1 MAFSE
6 KIRLIFEVNDRAA
19 VGSFGNITKSIR
31 DTEGARGKMQAGLTS
46 TGQFLKANM
55 AEAALAA
62 GAALVA
68 FGVSSVKAF
77 QNTAIEAGKLS
88 DALGI
93 NVEDASRLMEVA
105 GDLGVDM
112 GALQGAMQRFNKEVG
127 AGKVDL
133 KQFGTD
139 LVYAKDGS
147 VDAYE
152 SFLSAATAV
161 GAIVDPTQR
170 AKEAQRLFGRSY
182 GEIAELMEMDAKDLR
197 EALGDVSDAKVID
210 REEIGKA
217 REFREAMDTVKDTVE
232 DVQLQFGELLVE
244 AAPAIVATAKLVGG
258 LATALADAYEFQTK
272 LVEAFATGGEAE
284 ALNKLGT
291 SYEDLGIKTK
301 LAGIETDSVTGYLAD
316 LETQTEDTAVEVE
329 TLEDRWRDLKSEISD
344 RQSFLE
350 LQGTFDDL
358 KSKAED
364 VFIAVAEGNMSVEA
378 AARENEL
385 AQLAAKEELIEY
397 IEKVLELPPEAT
409 TKIVAAFEDGN
420 LEYVESQLAVLSRD
434 REARLVVTTI
444 AAGGS
449 PTSATPGTVVNPN
462 KGKVGVGATGG
473 IVTQPTWALIGEAG
487 PEAVVPLNTMPG
499 ASPLPSG
506 GNAPSYSGGGGM
518 VINNYGNNPNA
529 VIAAIKQYER
539 LNGTGWRR

>member
-6 KIRLIFEVNDRAA
+6 KISVIFDVNDRAA

-31 DTEGARGKMQAGLTS
+31 DAEGARGKMQAGLTS
-46 TGQFLKANM
+46 TSQFLKANL
-55 AEAALAA
+55 AEAAVAA

-77 QNTAIEAGKLS
+77 QNTALEAGKLS

-133 KQFGTD
+133 KELGTD
-139 LVYAKDGS
+139 LVFAKDGS

-152 SFLSAATAV
+152 SFINAATAV
-161 GAIVDPTQR
+161 GAIVDPTER

-182 GEIAELMEMDAKDLR
+182 GEIAELMEMDADDLR
-197 EALGDVSDAKVID
+197 AALGGVSDAKVID
-210 REEIGKA
+210 REEIAKA

-284 ALNKLGT
+284 ALNKLAT
-291 SYEDLGIKTK
+291 SYEDLGVKTK
-301 LAGIETDSVTGYLAD
+301 LAGVETDTVTGYLDELARQSKRAEIDIKSLEDQWRGLTSALSDEQAAFD
-316 LETQTEDTAVEVE
+316 LETTFIDLRTAAEAAYIATASGAADAE
-329 TLEDRWRDLKSEISD
+329 EKQREYEGALLD
-344 RQSFLE
+344 
-350 LQGTFDDL
+350 
-358 KSKAED
+358 SKAE
-364 VFIAVAEGNMSVEA
+364 VMNYLAE
-378 AARENEL
+378 
-385 AQLAAKEELIEY
+385 
-397 IEKVLELPPEAT
+397 VLKLPPERA
-409 TKIVAAFEDGN
+409 TKILAAFDAGN
-420 LEYVESQLAVLSRD
+420 LQFVEDQLAILSRN
-434 REARLVVTTI
+434 RTMNISIQAK
-444 AAGGS
+444 GG
-449 PTSATPGTVVNPN
+449 TGAITVD
-462 KGKVGVGATGG
+462 GRGFGVGATGG
-473 IVTQPTWALIGEAG
+473 IVTRPTMALIGEAG
-487 PEAVVPLNTMPG
+487 PEAVVPLNQMPG

-506 GNAPSYSGGGGM
+506 MGGAPSSGGGGNTFN
-518 VINNYGNNPNA
+518 IYTNADPNST
-529 VIAAIKQYER
+529 VAAQR
-539 LNGTGWRR
+539 RFNRRNGPGL